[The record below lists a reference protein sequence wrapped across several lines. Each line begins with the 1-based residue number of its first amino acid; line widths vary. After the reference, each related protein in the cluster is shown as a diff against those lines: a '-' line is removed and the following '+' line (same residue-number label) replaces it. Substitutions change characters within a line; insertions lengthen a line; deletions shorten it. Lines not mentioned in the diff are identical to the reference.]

1 MSAHK
6 TTPFADSWLP
16 LRTCGLKRH
25 EEEAAVRVKDETPFL
40 THLMDFYRER
50 YISATIFSVA
60 DLFHRFKFR
69 ILSVLLLFH
78 YYGPQ
83 VPTVS
88 TWSVYLSFS
97 LPSVCVSEVI
107 VLVVPVF
114 SSFHSVFIPYL
125 PLNLLEIS
133 LCSHLAFGKPFLE

>member
-6 TTPFADSWLP
+6 TTPFADAWLP

-40 THLMDFYRER
+40 THLMDFYHEH

-60 DLFHRFKFR
+60 DLFHQFKFR

-78 YYGPQ
+78 YYGLQ
-83 VPTVS
+83 
-88 TWSVYLSFS
+88 
-97 LPSVCVSEVI
+97 
-107 VLVVPVF
+107 VPVF

-125 PLNLLEIS
+125 PLNLLEIP

>member
-78 YYGPQ
+78 YYGLQ
-83 VPTVS
+83 VPTVCFRGYCS
-88 TWSVYLSFS
+88 GGS
-97 LPSVCVSEVI
+97 
-107 VLVVPVF
+107 
-114 SSFHSVFIPYL
+114 SVFIFSFCFH
-125 PLNLLEIS
+125 S
-133 LCSHLAFGKPFLE
+133 LRPTKPFGDLFV